1 VSAFAAN
8 IALRQS
14 TAEVEMSSSIV
25 WFELP
30 AADTDRA
37 RDFYGR
43 LFGWHF
49 ERFGDDDYHMAAEAS
64 GAVYGAP
71 GDKGMLAYF
80 GVDDIDAAIARVR
93 ELGGEVGAK
102 QAVPGVGQYAHCS
115 DLDGNRF
122 GLYRQDE
129 PA

>member
-1 VSAFAAN
+1 
-8 IALRQS
+8 
-14 TAEVEMSSSIV
+14 MSNSVV

-37 RDFYGR
+37 RNFYAQ
-43 LFGWHF
+43 LFGWNF
-49 ERFGDDDYHMAAEAS
+49 ERFGDEDYHMTYDAG

-71 GDKGMLAYF
+71 GEEGLLAYF

-102 QAVPGVGQYAHCS
+102 QEVPGVGQYAQCS

-122 GLYRQDE
+122 GLYRQEE